1 VGFELPMVSSEL
13 RDEIDALYADYAEA
27 LDDNALERWPDL
39 FVEDCLYKVVPREN
53 WDRGL
58 PIALMLCESKG
69 MLRDR
74 VTAVRNTAVFAPR
87 TFRHLIG
94 QFRIKEETPERLR
107 VTANYVVF
115 QTLVDDLTRIQ
126 NAGKYVDLVVN
137 TPEGLRFKEKICVFD
152 SVLVPNSLIYPI

>member
-1 VGFELPMVSSEL
+1 MVSSAL
-13 RDEIDALYADYAEA
+13 RDTIDALYADYAEA
-27 LDDNALERWPDL
+27 LDDNELERWPEL
-39 FVEDCLYKVVPREN
+39 FTDDCLYKVVPREN
-53 WDRGL
+53 WDRNL

-94 QFRIKEETPERLR
+94 QYRIREEAPERLR
-107 VTANYVVF
+107 ITANYVVF
-115 QTLVDDLTRIQ
+115 QTLVDDLTQIQ
-126 NAGKYVDLVVN
+126 NAGKYVDLVVK

-152 SVLVPNSLIYPI
+152 SVLVPNSLIYPV

>member
-1 VGFELPMVSSEL
+1 MTPDL
-13 RDEIDALYADYAEA
+13 RDAIDALYADYAEV
-27 LDDNALERWPDL
+27 LDDNQLERWPD
-39 FVEDCLYKVVPREN
+39 FFTEDCLYKVVPREN
-53 WDRGL
+53 WDRNL

-94 QFRIKEETPERLR
+94 QYRIREEAPERLR
-107 VTANYVVF
+107 ITANYVVF

-126 NAGKYVDLVVN
+126 NAGKYVDLVVK

>member
-1 VGFELPMVSSEL
+1 MVSSAL

-27 LDDNALERWPDL
+27 LDDNHLERWPGL

-58 PIALMLCESKG
+58 PVALMLCESRG
-69 MLRDR
+69 MLQDR
-74 VTAVRNTAVFAPR
+74 VTAARNTAVYAPR
-87 TFRHLIG
+87 SFRHLIG
-94 QFRIKEETPERLR
+94 QFRIKEEAPDRLR

-115 QTLVDDLTRIQ
+115 QTVIDDLTRIL
-126 NAGKYVDLVVN
+126 NAGKYLDLVVR

-152 SVLVPNSLIYPI
+152 SVLVPNSLIYPV

>member
-1 VGFELPMVSSEL
+1 MVDPAL

-27 LDDNALERWPDL
+27 LDDNQLERWPGF

-53 WDRGL
+53 WERGL
-58 PIALMLCESKG
+58 PIALMLCESRR
-69 MLRDR
+69 MLQDR
-74 VTAVRNTAVFAPR
+74 VTAVRNTAVYAPR
-87 TFRHLIG
+87 VFRHLIA
-94 QFRIKEETPERLR
+94 QFRIKAETPERLR

-126 NAGKYVDLVVN
+126 NAGKYVDLVVR

>member
-1 VGFELPMVSSEL
+1 MATPEI

-27 LDDNALERWPDL
+27 LDDNELERWPDF
-39 FVEDCLYKVVPREN
+39 FVEDCLYKLVPREN
-53 WDRGL
+53 WERNL

-74 VTAVRNTAVFAPR
+74 VTAVRTTALYAPR

-94 QFRIKEETPERLR
+94 QFRLKAETPERIHVR
-107 VTANYVVF
+107 ANYVVF

-126 NAGKYVDLVVN
+126 NAGKYIDLIVR
-137 TPEGLRFKEKICVFD
+137 TPEGLRFQEKICVFD
-152 SVLVPNSLIYPI
+152 SVLVPNSLIYPV

>member
-1 VGFELPMVSSEL
+1 MLDPAL

-27 LDDNALERWPDL
+27 LDENRLEHWPDL

-53 WDRGL
+53 WERNL
-58 PIALMLCESKG
+58 PIALMLCESRR
-69 MLRDR
+69 MLQDR
-74 VTAVRNTAVFAPR
+74 VTAVRNTAVYAPR
-87 TFRHLIG
+87 SFRHLIG
-94 QFRIKEETPERLR
+94 QFRIKAETQERLR
-107 VTANYVVF
+107 VTANYVVL

-126 NAGKYVDLVVN
+126 NAGKYVDLVVR

>member
-1 VGFELPMVSSEL
+1 MTTPEL
-13 RDEIDALYADYAEA
+13 RDAIDALYADYAEA
-27 LDDNALERWPDL
+27 LDDNELERWPD
-39 FVEDCLYKVVPREN
+39 FFTEECLYKVVPREN
-53 WDRGL
+53 WDRNL

-94 QFRIKEETPERLR
+94 QYRIREEAPERLR
-107 VTANYVVF
+107 ITANYVVF

-126 NAGKYVDLVVN
+126 NAGKYVDLVVK

-152 SVLVPNSLIYPI
+152 SVLVPNSLIYPV